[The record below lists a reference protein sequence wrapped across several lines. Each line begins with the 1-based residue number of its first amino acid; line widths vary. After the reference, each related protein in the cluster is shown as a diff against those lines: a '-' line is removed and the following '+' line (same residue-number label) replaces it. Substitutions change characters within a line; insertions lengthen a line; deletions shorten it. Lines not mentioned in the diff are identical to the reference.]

1 MILIM
6 IKTNEILFNIIYLI
20 HAVVLNIK
28 KKWGGAISLVIFL
41 TWARDQR

>member
-1 MILIM
+1 M

-28 KKWGGAISLVIFL
+28 KNGGPISLVTFL
-41 TWARDQR
+41 TWACDQRQG